1 MMSGGTDEDRALERA
16 VEDAEGVEVHDFR
29 DRALERERE
38 EAEGIEV
45 FENPDATLHPSAL
58 KDGSPGEES
67 LSGELYLEDDEEE
80 RR

>member
-1 MMSGGTDEDRALERA
+1 MSSGADSDRSLERA
-16 VEDAEGVEVHDFR
+16 LEDAEGVEVHDSR

-45 FENPDATLHPSAL
+45 FENPDATLHPSAI
-58 KDGSPGEES
+58 KDGSPGQES
-67 LSGELYLEDDEEE
+67 LSGDLYLEDDEDDE

>member
-1 MMSGGTDEDRALERA
+1 MSSGADSDRYLERA
-16 VEDAEGVEVHDFR
+16 LEDAEGVEVHDSR
-29 DRALERERE
+29 ERALERERE

-45 FENPDATLHPSAL
+45 FENPDATLHPSAI

-67 LSGELYLEDDEEE
+67 LSGDLYLEDVEGDE